1 MLAYTPDYVTPDPNC
16 DPASTAWSAVGVQ
29 APDSRPVPDVLLCQL
44 SSTVGP
50 NVREGIYITGPVTG
64 TGSCRSAQGAW
75 DLTYSGTW
83 NDSDLGTLNH
93 CTEDNFGWITVTNRA
108 SGKSQREFQEWAPA
122 TPYTHRL
129 MLVTSDGLAAPIG
142 VGLLQ
147 ATPDPCTMPS
157 SFTSSLT
164 YAFLLLS

>member
-1 MLAYTPDYVTPDPNC
+1 MLVFTPDYVTPDPNC

-50 NVREGIYITGPVTG
+50 NVREGIDITIPPASRLAEPA
-64 TGSCRSAQGAW
+64 GSCRSAQGAW

-108 SGKSQREFQEWAPA
+108 TGKSQQEFQEWTPA

-129 MLVTSDGLAAPIG
+129 MLVPSDGLAAPIG

-147 ATPDPCTMPS
+147 ATPDP
-157 SFTSSLT
+157 
-164 YAFLLLS
+164 

>member
-1 MLAYTPDYVTPDPNC
+1 MLVLTPDYVTPDPNC

-50 NVREGIYITGPVTG
+50 NVREGIDITGPVTG

-108 SGKSQREFQEWAPA
+108 TGKSQPRVPGMDAGDAVYAPLDARPVGWA
-122 TPYTHRL
+122 RG
-129 MLVTSDGLAAPIG
+129 SDRRRLAASY
-142 VGLLQ
+142 
-147 ATPDPCTMPS
+147 T
-157 SFTSSLT
+157 
-164 YAFLLLS
+164 